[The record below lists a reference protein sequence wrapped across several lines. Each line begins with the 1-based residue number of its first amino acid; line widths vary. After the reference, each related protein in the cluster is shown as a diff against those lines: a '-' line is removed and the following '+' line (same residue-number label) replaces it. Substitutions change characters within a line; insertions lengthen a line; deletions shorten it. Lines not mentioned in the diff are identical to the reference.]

1 MIIVTPSL
9 VENVLQDTQLSLG
22 NNDGQKRI
30 TQATKLGSLDE
41 KLNKLTEALW
51 QKRNEK
57 KAKMAETEEIL

>member
-22 NNDGQKRI
+22 NNDVQQRI
-30 TQATKLGSLDE
+30 TQATKLGSRDE
-41 KLNKLTEALW
+41 KLNKLTEDLW

-57 KAKMAETEEIL
+57 KAKMAKTEEIL